1 MRAIALIFAAA
12 VLALAAA
19 TLRKEGAAA
28 VLDAKDSAVSN
39 AASSVAL
46 GAGCNSNSDCKNSN
60 EVCGVGGKC
69 GSCNTGGGKCQ
80 RDSQCC
86 SGYSC
91 NGSKCRTI
99 PSCQGY
105 HDTKA
110 CTSNADCCSGFTCT
124 AQDGGLGPSYYW
136 CT

>member
-46 GAGCNSNSDCKNSN
+46 GAGCNSNSDCKNSK
-60 EVCGVGGKC
+60 VCGVGGKC
-69 GSCNTGGGKCQ
+69 GSCNGKGGKCQ
-80 RDSQCC
+80 RNNQCC

-91 NGSKCRTI
+91 DVGGKCSGCTVADVACNSNG
-99 PSCQGY
+99 
-105 HDTKA
+105 
-110 CTSNADCCSGFTCT
+110 NCCSGVCADSGWGSYTC
-124 AQDGGLGPSYYW
+124 AA
-136 CT
+136 